1 MPSRP
6 APSLRRIF
14 LSWIVTGMLF
24 LSALAQA
31 APSAH
36 DKPTT
41 EDPAR
46 LARLAEQWL
55 SSRHP
60 WQDPAHQVSLRAEAP
75 DPRLQLAR
83 CREEPVLSLPPGQRI
98 GARTLLQLQC
108 AQQAGGWKLLLP
120 VAIEARTEVL
130 VASQA
135 LPAGTLLGERQVSRQ
150 WRDIAGL
157 PQGYLAPER
166 MGTVRARMTIPAGAI
181 ITAPATA
188 ALPRVLKGQ
197 YVSLEARLGGIAIAM
212 AGEVLAD
219 AAIGE
224 RVRVRNRQSGKII
237 EGVVGAAG
245 QVETL
250 Q

>member
-1 MPSRP
+1 MPSCP
-6 APSLRRIF
+6 TTSLRRLF
-14 LSWIVTGMLF
+14 LSWIVTGVLF
-24 LSALAQA
+24 LSTLAQA
-31 APSAH
+31 APSAPA
-36 DKPTT
+36 KPAQ

-55 SSRHP
+55 ASRHP
-60 WQDPAHQVSLRAEAP
+60 WQDPAHQVSLRAEPP

-108 AQQAGGWKLLLP
+108 AQQPGWKLLLP

-166 MGTVRARMTIPAGAI
+166 LGAVRARMTIPAGAI